1 MATKKTAKKKI
12 AATPKKLIIH
22 LDELK
27 GFKLPPEVAKMVKKD
42 ALNGKGFEACHK
54 VIRAQSGIWIPE
66 LNPIFKKLDKM
77 LGLPRPA

>member
-1 MATKKTAKKKI
+1 MTAKKASASKSK
-12 AATPKKLIIH
+12 PKRITIH

-27 GFKLPPEVAKMVKKD
+27 DFKLPKEVAKMVKRD

-54 VIRAQSGIWIPE
+54 TIRAQSGVWIPE

-77 LGLPRPA
+77 LGLPRAR